1 MEERKNIR
9 QVFLDTETTGK
20 KKEIDR
26 IVEIAL
32 VEAIDGVPTGRV
44 FHSLINPEGKSI
56 PEDATKVHGITDAD
70 VADKPLFK
78 ELAEE
83 IVDFIRD
90 AECLAYNIDFDA
102 GFINMEM
109 AKAGISEN
117 FWEVTGNNVDV
128 LKIARAVFPG
138 QRNSLDKVLERFNID
153 NSQREEEG
161 HGALL
166 DTQLMIKA
174 YVELLKHYDVSKPDL
189 ETDIP
194 RSPVRYLNLGNY
206 VPLEIS
212 LTDDELAAHEKYL
225 DKIQEKEKVT
235 PLERKKPEQEGA
247 STPSPKRP
255 SI

>member
-32 VEAIDGVPTGRV
+32 VEAIDGVPTGRF
-44 FHSLINPEGKSI
+44 FHTLINPEGKAI
-56 PEDATKVHGITDAD
+56 PEDATKIHGITDAD

-78 ELAEE
+78 EVAAE

-90 AECLAYNIDFDA
+90 SECLAYNIDFDA

-109 AKAGISEN
+109 GKAGISEN
-117 FWEVTGNNVDV
+117 YWEVTGNNVDV

-153 NSQREEEG
+153 KTQRETEG
-161 HGALL
+161 HGALI
-166 DTQLMIKA
+166 DTQLMIQA
-174 YVELLKHYDVSKPDL
+174 YTELLKHYDVSKPDL
-189 ETDIP
+189 ESDIP

-212 LTDDELAAHEKYL
+212 LTEEELTAHEKYL

-235 PLERKKPEQEGA
+235 PLERKKVESDVPT
-247 STPSPKRP
+247 SPPKRP

>member
-32 VEAIDGVPTGRV
+32 VEAIDGMPTGRK
-44 FHSLINPEGKSI
+44 FHALVNPERTI
-56 PEDATKVHGITDAD
+56 PEDATKIHGITDAD
-70 VADKPLFK
+70 VADKPTFK
-78 ELAEE
+78 E
-83 IVDFIRD
+83 IVSDVIDFIKD

-109 AKAGISEN
+109 GKAGIAEN
-117 FWEVTGNNVDV
+117 YWEVTGNNVDV

-138 QRNSLDKVLERFNID
+138 QRNSLDKVLDRFNID
-153 NSQREEEG
+153 KSQRESEG

-166 DTQLMIKA
+166 DTELMIQA

-212 LTDDELAAHEKYL
+212 LTDEELTAHEKYL

-235 PLERKKPEQEGA
+235 PLERKKAETET
-247 STPSPKRP
+247 STPQPKRP